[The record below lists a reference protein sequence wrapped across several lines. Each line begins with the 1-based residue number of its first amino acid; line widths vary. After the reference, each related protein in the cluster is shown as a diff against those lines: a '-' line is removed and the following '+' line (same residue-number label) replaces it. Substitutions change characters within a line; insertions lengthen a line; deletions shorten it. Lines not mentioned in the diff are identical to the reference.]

1 MNEKELKSLV
11 QQVLYCYG
19 LNRSARKPVRLVL
32 SGMAPGSDTAERL
45 QKMSGYEGWLV
56 EKLEGQYIDRFK
68 QSDLVYLTADADEV
82 LHNFESDKVYVIGG
96 IVDRNRLKG
105 ATLNKAKSQGIASA
119 QLPLGEYIEMGAFSR
134 VLAVN
139 HVFQMTVEHQLTKDW
154 RQVFEKCVPGRK
166 QFLQPGGGGP
176 DVEAAGAS
184 AEHAP
189 SVVDAERTAE
199 AAV

>member
-68 QSDLVYLTADADEV
+68 Q
-82 LHNFESDKVYVIGG
+82 SDKVYVIGG

-176 DVEAAGAS
+176 AVEAAGAS
-184 AEHAP
+184 VELAP
-189 SVVDAERTAE
+189 TAVDAERTAE